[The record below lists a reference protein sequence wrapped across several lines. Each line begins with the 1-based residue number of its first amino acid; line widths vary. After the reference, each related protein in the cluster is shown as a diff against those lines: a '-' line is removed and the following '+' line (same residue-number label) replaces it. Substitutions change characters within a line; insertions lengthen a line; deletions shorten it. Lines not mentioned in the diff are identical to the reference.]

1 MRTLILV
8 SIIVLFQGFAHAQN
22 NDGPSAK
29 QQAEWRRIA
38 QEEGQKTVAT
48 STVKN
53 FFRNKLIFLVIGGV
67 IIAIVGLALSSEKKE
82 D

>member
-1 MRTLILV
+1 MKTFILIFM
-8 SIIVLFQGFAHAQN
+8 IVLFQGFAHAQN
-22 NDGPSAK
+22 YDGPTAE

-38 QEEGQKTVAT
+38 QEEGQKTLAT

-67 IIAIVGLALSSEKKE
+67 IIAIVGLTMSSEKKE
-82 D
+82 V